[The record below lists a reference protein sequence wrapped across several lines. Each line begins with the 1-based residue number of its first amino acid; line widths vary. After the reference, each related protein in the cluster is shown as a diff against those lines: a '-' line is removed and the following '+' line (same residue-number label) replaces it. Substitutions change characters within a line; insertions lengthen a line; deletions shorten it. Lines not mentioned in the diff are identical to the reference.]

1 MEDKKIIKMY
11 VNNVENLN
19 DEEKK
24 YNKVSYK
31 RLIDRVS
38 NGIWL
43 FNNAPK
49 LSNYD
54 FEFEIGTDYD
64 EENDEYTEVYQYY
77 LIDIENY
84 TLKKLQE
91 LNCDELIIA
100 WSETLEE
107 YVLMVT
113 HFGTSWDYVLT
124 DIEPATD
131 LDEADL

>member
-91 LNCDELIIA
+91 LNCDDLIIA
-100 WSETLEE
+100 LSETLEE

-124 DIEPATD
+124 DIEPTTI
-131 LDEADL
+131 LEEADL

>member
-1 MEDKKIIKMY
+1 MKNKKIIKMY

-54 FEFEIGTDYD
+54 FDFVLGTDYD
-64 EENDEYTEVYQYY
+64 EENDESVDIYQYY
-77 LIDIENY
+77 LIDINNY
-84 TLKKLQE
+84 TLEKLQK
-91 LNCDELIIA
+91 LNCEDLIIA

-107 YVLMVT
+107 YVLMVP

-124 DIEPATD
+124 DIEPTTN
-131 LDEADL
+131 LDEANL

>member
-1 MEDKKIIKMY
+1 MENKKIIKMY
-11 VNNVENLN
+11 VNDVENLS

-31 RLIDRVS
+31 RLIDRIS
-38 NGIWL
+38 SRIWL

-54 FEFEIGTDYD
+54 FNFEIGSDYD
-64 EENDEYTEVYQYY
+64 EEADEYTEVYQYY

-91 LNCDELIIA
+91 LNCDDLIIA

-124 DIEPATD
+124 DIEPTTD

>member
-1 MEDKKIIKMY
+1 MKKY
-11 VNNVENLN
+11 VNNLEDLN
-19 DEEKK
+19 EHERK
-24 YNKVSYK
+24 YNKISYR

-54 FEFEIGTDYD
+54 FDFVLGTDYD
-64 EENDEYTEVYQYY
+64 EENDEYVDVYQYY
-77 LIDIENY
+77 LIDINQY
-84 TLKKLQE
+84 TLEKLQE
-91 LNCDELIIA
+91 LDCKDLIIA

-124 DIEPATD
+124 DIEPTTD
-131 LDEADL
+131 FNEADI